1 MNKITSLLNS
11 LSSIVTEQKR
21 IKMKQI
27 IIKITQLLTLLLSW
41 LTISPLFVYLA
52 KKWKLIGKK
61 VRMLLLL
68 ISPLMLIGY
77 FILFLLAL
85 QEYYD
90 YRRKYRFANNET
102 IERITGVAFP
112 ELSIIDYEKGEAG
125 FTGDYNDMLT
135 LEMENDLSE
144 STYHYLD
151 SVISAGDTNW
161 GKHNDVYRYSIM
173 WGNGLPAPK
182 GENEEDDM
190 TFSLSFKA
198 GSKIVTLNYGAW

>member
-1 MNKITSLLNS
+1 MKTLLVRT
-11 LSSIVTEQKR
+11 IQW
-21 IKMKQI
+21 
-27 IIKITQLLTLLLSW
+27 LTLLLSW
-41 LTISPLFVYLA
+41 LTLSPLFFYLA
-52 KKWKLIGKK
+52 RKWQLIGKK
-61 VRMLLLL
+61 VRMMLLL
-68 ISPLMLIGY
+68 ISPLMLIVY
-77 FILFLLAL
+77 VVAVLFIL
-85 QEYYD
+85 QGYD
-90 YRRKYRFANNET
+90 GYKRKHHFANNEV
-102 IERITGVAFP
+102 IERITGVSFP
-112 ELSIIDYEKGEAG
+112 KLSIIDYEKGGAG
-125 FTGDYNDMLT
+125 FLGDYNDRLT
-135 LEMENDLSE
+135 LEMEHDLSE

>member
-1 MNKITSLLNS
+1 MKILL
-11 LSSIVTEQKR
+11 TR
-21 IKMKQI
+21 IIQW
-27 IIKITQLLTLLLSW
+27 LTLLLSW
-41 LTISPLFVYLA
+41 LTLSPFFFYLA
-52 KKWKLIGKK
+52 RKWQLIGKK

-68 ISPLMLIGY
+68 ISPLMLIVYVVAVLSILQGY
-77 FILFLLAL
+77 DG
-85 QEYYD
+85 YK
-90 YRRKYRFANNET
+90 RKHHFASNEV

-125 FTGDYNDMLT
+125 FLGDYNDMLT
-135 LEMENDLSE
+135 LEMKNDLSE

-161 GKHNDVYRYSIM
+161 SKHNDVYRYSIM

-182 GENEEDDM
+182 GENEEEDM

-198 GSKIVTLNYGAW
+198 GSKKVTLNYGAW